1 MDKFEGHPMNS
12 NLLFVILFP
21 FWFPGKHVSFGYLDY
36 YTFELPKK
44 LSMVDGRFDISYTS
58 MNLGTNIAV
67 QVNIGSELELVTVL
81 H

>member
-1 MDKFEGHPMNS
+1 
-12 NLLFVILFP
+12 
-21 FWFPGKHVSFGYLDY
+21 
-36 YTFELPKK
+36 
-44 LSMVDGRFDISYTS
+44 MVDGRFDISYTS